1 MHHQKKVAVIIV
13 NYNAGA
19 LLASHLSRV
28 FESAGDGIDLR
39 VFIVDN
45 QSTDDSYEC
54 LAVKV
59 SEPAFSD
66 KVELILA
73 DRNGG
78 FAYGNNE
85 GIKAALSSGF
95 QPDYFYMLNPD
106 AYPLPGAIDQ
116 LVAVSQQYQDQCL
129 LGSTLHD
136 ESLTARCS
144 AFRFPGLISEFQRG
158 AHLGIVDRLFPGA
171 VVAMPPQTSAFECE
185 WVSGAGFFFS
195 YKVFEI
201 IGFMDE
207 DYFLYYEEVDY
218 MRYAYSTEVRIV
230 SVPDSKIV
238 HIAGVSTQI
247 VGGKSQH
254 KPMPEYWYHSWH
266 RFFFKNYH
274 ALYAVACGLAWIT
287 GRIINNTLALF
298 IKRRKKADGHSV
310 LRFLKFAV
318 LGQRT

>member
-28 FESAGDGIDLR
+28 FESAGDGINLR

-106 AYPLPGAIDQ
+106 AVPFPEAIDV
-116 LVAVSQQYQDQCL
+116 LVQEALKLSNLCI
-129 LGSTLHD
+129 LGSQMYHENGTK
-136 ESLTARCS
+136 AAS
-144 AFRFPGLISEFQRG
+144 AFRFPSVISEFNRG
-158 AHLGIVDRLFPGA
+158 ANLGVISRSIKKSTLVIPTETRL
-171 VVAMPPQTSAFECE
+171 VECD
-185 WVSGAGFFFS
+185 WVCGAGFLIPIE
-195 YKVFEI
+195 VFESL
-201 IGFMDE
+201 GFMDE

-218 MRYAYSTEVRIV
+218 MKYARAVDFTVAV
-230 SVPDSKIV
+230 LTNSKV
-238 HIAGVSTQI
+238 THIAGVSTGI
-247 VGGKSQH
+247 VGGKVQQA
-254 KPMPEYWYHSWH
+254 KIPLYWYESWH
-266 RFFFKNYH
+266 RYFFKNH
-274 ALYAVACGLAWIT
+274 SFFIACLSGFAWLS
-287 GRIINNTLALF
+287 GRLLNNFSAIFLP
-298 IKRRKKADGHSV
+298 RRKPVDGHSMYV
-310 LRFLKFAV
+310 FFRKALMGRS
-318 LGQRT
+318 